1 MHNFQDLTQG
11 LPMDKIMQLAASPQG
26 QALFSQLQQSDPN
39 ALQTAMQNAQAGNYE
54 QVKKTMTDFLA
65 TPAGQALMQQM
76 RGLNNG

>member
-1 MHNFQDLTQG
+1 
-11 LPMDKIMQLAASPQG
+11 MQLAASPQG

-39 ALQTAMQNAQAGNYE
+39 TLQTAMQNAQAGNYE

>member
-1 MHNFQDLTQG
+1 MQNFQDFTQG

>member
-1 MHNFQDLTQG
+1 MQSFQDFTQG

-39 ALQTAMQNAQAGNYE
+39 TLQTAMQNAQAGNYE